1 MERAKTGIRRS
12 DIPWSSFTE
21 NFLKYFRN
29 NAGFSFGLAVINSF
43 NFFFFFSSNGTLHSE
58 YSQRHFWKYVLKSFA
73 TRLKPRF
80 GLPVNKTAT
89 DSCYFK
95 TGLSE
100 RRMVKVFHM
109 FLALLQ
115 KHCHFGEG
123 MEMVKQHSAQFL
135 DLHVGH

>member
-21 NFLKYFRN
+21 NFLKYSRH

-43 NFFFFFSSNGTLHSE
+43 NFFFFFQVMVLFTVNTANVTFE
-58 YSQRHFWKYVLKSFA
+58 NVLKSFA

-100 RRMVKVFHM
+100 RRIVKVFHM